1 MGEEKKQKN
10 KTRPKNKM
18 RQQQQKTVQTKP
30 HATLS
35 EFSLHL
41 FIYFLIPTSSPDWQV
56 KRPHKYLSVGAFRWV
71 WNKQTRSPC
80 LDTDTV

>member
-18 RQQQQKTVQTKP
+18 RQQQQKTIQTKP

-41 FIYFLIPTSSPDWQV
+41 FIFFNSHVISRLAGKMSTQISECRCIQMG
-56 KRPHKYLSVGAFRWV
+56 LE
-71 WNKQTRSPC
+71 
-80 LDTDTV
+80 

>member
-41 FIYFLIPTSSPDWQV
+41 FIF
-56 KRPHKYLSVGAFRWV
+56 
-71 WNKQTRSPC
+71 
-80 LDTDTV
+80 